1 MRCRNLC
8 INKNTENNLIQKER
22 FLLLYKLTPIM
33 MLANLLAGSILVGI
47 LWDAVSHITLLLWL
61 TTLIL
66 MVALTSLFYL
76 YLRPAYVDLEKIPD
90 KLYYYQLPFL
100 YGSIWGAAGYF
111 FLTPNSM
118 TDIAFLI
125 VFLFGMVSG
134 GVSALSSV
142 WLAYLALAVPMLLPF
157 SIRLILLGYTHT
169 ILLGSVT
176 IVYLVVMSLI
186 SRLAYRSIS
195 RSFEIR
201 HKNRDI
207 INDLKKQTLAAE
219 KSSRDKSNF
228 LASASHDL
236 RQPVHSLSLLT
247 SAISPEIH
255 SDKGREILQQIN
267 NANGVMLE
275 LLNSLLDISKLDA
288 GSVKPQFALIDINEL
303 IEALA
308 DEFKGM
314 ADKSGLELRIR
325 SYPYVVK
332 TDPVLLSTILRNLIQ
347 NALLYTA
354 KGKILV
360 SCRKKGETIKLQV
373 WDTGKGIAKEHQED
387 IFEEFQQLHNPER
400 DQNKGL
406 GLGLAICKRLA
417 QILTIKL
424 TLKSVVAKGS
434 VFTLEIPALSEA
446 EAKDYPFKE
455 TLPVY
460 PEETLGCHNLVI
472 LVIDDN
478 KAVLKA
484 MIALFEKWDCIVLT
498 ASGVEETAAIAR
510 SYTGKIDVIIADYR
524 LREETTGVEAINIF
538 NHHSGYSLP
547 SILITGDT
555 SPERM
560 QEISSHGLPVLHKPI
575 KEAQLKVVIE
585 RLLRMSS

>member
-1 MRCRNLC
+1 
-8 INKNTENNLIQKER
+8 
-22 FLLLYKLTPIM
+22 M

-66 MVALTSLFYL
+66 VVTLTSLFYL
-76 YLRPAYVDLEKIPD
+76 YLRPTYVDLEKIPD

-157 SIRLILLGYTHT
+157 SIRLILVGYTQT
-169 ILLGSVT
+169 ILLGSIT

-186 SRLAYRSIS
+186 SRLAYQSITRSL
-195 RSFEIR
+195 EMR
-201 HKNRDI
+201 HENRDL

-219 KSSRDKSNF
+219 KSSRDKLNF

-236 RQPVHSLSLLT
+236 RQPVHSLSLLS

-288 GSVKPQFALIDINEL
+288 GSVKPQCAMIDINEL
-303 IEALA
+303 IETLA

-325 SYPYVVK
+325 TCPYVVK

-347 NALLYTA
+347 NALFYTA

-360 SCRKKGETIKLQV
+360 SCRKKGETIQLQV
-373 WDTGKGIAKEHQED
+373 WDTGKGIAKEHQEE

-434 VFTLEIPALSEA
+434 VFTLELPILSEA
-446 EAKDYPFKE
+446 EIKEYPYKE
-455 TLPVY
+455 SSSPVY
-460 PEETLGCHNLVI
+460 LEETLNCHNLVI

-478 KAVLKA
+478 KGVLEA
-484 MIALFEKWDCIVLT
+484 MTALLEKWGCIVLT
-498 ASGVEETAAIAR
+498 ASSVEETATIAR
-510 SYTGKIDVIIADYR
+510 SNTGKIDVIIADYR

-538 NHHSGYSLP
+538 NQHSGYSLP

-575 KEAQLKVVIE
+575 KEPQLKVVIG